1 MLMFAAISRQSYPE
15 GMQVHRSLTIILV
28 CATFVLG
35 LLVRHVLTNSWAL
48 CASAAVL
55 IICVSVLMTRQLVFG
70 LLLGTFLLL
79 GFGRGVIYESKTTGI
94 QHLYG
99 QKVVITGTVSD
110 DPAINDK
117 GFLLFNLDA
126 TTINGHKD
134 SGVVSV
140 RTFNQKLKRGY
151 HVSVASK
158 FDATLGNKIGQLVY
172 GTVTIQSSQLSFL
185 EQWRQRYFA
194 GMRNALPEPSASFA
208 LGLLLGTRGLIPKTV
223 QDMLTTVGLT
233 HLIAVSGYNLT
244 ILINATRRPMRA
256 VSKFL
261 AIALPVW
268 LIFVFMLLT
277 GFSASIVRAAIVS
290 GLSLLAGYY
299 GRNYKPMVL
308 IMLSAVITLAYN
320 PAYLWSDVGWQLSFL
335 AFYGILIIGPLLE
348 RRFRAEK
355 MIPKLII
362 ESMSAYII
370 TLPLIMGLFGN
381 VSIIAPLANLIILPL
396 VPLVMFL
403 AFVSG
408 MFGIAT
414 PLAPI
419 IGLPLKILLVLMLG
433 TMNFLANVP
442 MASVTIPP
450 TNLALALYI
459 PILICTA
466 LLHYQSRR
474 QSFMEF

>member
-1 MLMFAAISRQSYPE
+1 
-15 GMQVHRSLTIILV
+15 MQAQRSLTIILV
-28 CATFVLG
+28 CASFVVG
-35 LLVRHVLTNSWAL
+35 LLIRFKVTNSWQL
-48 CASAAVL
+48 VLSCAVFTTVM
-55 IICVSVLMTRQLVFG
+55 IIVITRQLAFAVSVG
-70 LLLGTFLLL
+70 LVLLI
-79 GFGRGVIYESKTTGI
+79 GFWRCDGHVKNMKTI
-94 QHLYG
+94 QAYYG
-99 QKVVITGTVSD
+99 QKVVISGTIAD
-110 DPAINDK
+110 DPATNDK

-126 TTINGHKD
+126 RSINNHPL
-134 SGVVSV
+134 SGMVSV

-151 HVSVASK
+151 LVSVTSK
-158 FDATLGNKIGQLVY
+158 FDATLGNKLGQLVY
-172 GTVTIQSSQLSFL
+172 GTVAIQSSQLSGL

-208 LGLLLGTRGLIPKTV
+208 LGLLLGTRGLIPKEV
-223 QDMLTTVGLT
+223 QTMLTTVGLT

-244 ILINATRRPMRA
+244 IIINAARKPLRN
-256 VSKFL
+256 VSKFM
-261 AIALPVW
+261 ALMAPVW

-290 GLSLLAGYY
+290 GLSLLASYY

-335 AFYGILIIGPLLE
+335 AFYGILVIGPLLE
-348 RRFRAEK
+348 KQFRVEK

-403 AFVSG
+403 AFTSG
-408 MFGIAT
+408 IFGIAT

-419 IGLPLKILLVLMLG
+419 LGLPLKILLATMLA
-433 TMNFLANVP
+433 TMNFLAHLP
-442 MASVTIPP
+442 MASTTIPP
-450 TNLALALYI
+450 TNVAWALYI
-459 PILICTA
+459 PILICTTI
-466 LLHYQSRR
+466 LHVQSHRR
-474 QSFMEF
+474 SFMVV

>member
-1 MLMFAAISRQSYPE
+1 MFAVILSLHYLGA
-15 GMQVHRSLTIILV
+15 MQAQRSLTIVLV
-28 CATFVLG
+28 CFSFVAG
-35 LLVRHVLTNSWAL
+35 LLARYFVTGSWWLAISL
-48 CASAAVL
+48 AIVIVAAAL
-55 IICVSVLMTRQLVFG
+55 IITRQLVFG
-70 LLLGTFLLL
+70 LCLGLILLI
-79 GFGRGVIYESKTTGI
+79 GFARCDMYVRYLKMI
-94 QHLYG
+94 QGYYG
-99 QKVVITGTVSD
+99 HKVVITGVIAD
-110 DPAINDK
+110 DPAVNEK

-126 TTINGHKD
+126 DTIDGHPMG
-134 SGVVSV
+134 GVVSV

-151 HVSVASK
+151 HVSVMSK
-158 FDATLGNKIGQLVY
+158 FDTTIGNKIGQLVY
-172 GTVTIQSSQLSFL
+172 GTVTIQSSQLSSL

-208 LGLLLGTRGLIPKTV
+208 LGLLLGTRGLIPKEV
-223 QDMLTTVGLT
+223 QDTLTTVGLT

-244 ILINATRRPMRA
+244 ILINATRKPMRA

-299 GRNYKPMVL
+299 GRSYKPMVL

-348 RRFRAEK
+348 KQFKAEK

-381 VSIIAPLANLIILPL
+381 VSIIAPIANLMILPL

-403 AFVSG
+403 AFISG
-408 MFGIAT
+408 LFGIAT
-414 PLAPI
+414 PLAPM
-419 IGLPLKILLVLMLG
+419 IGLPLKILLALMLAA
-433 TMNFLANVP
+433 MNFLANLP

-450 TNLALALYI
+450 TNMALLLYV

-466 LLHYQSRR
+466 LLHYQTRR
-474 QSFMEF
+474 RSFMVL

>member
-1 MLMFAAISRQSYPE
+1 
-15 GMQVHRSLTIILV
+15 MQRSLTIIIV
-28 CATFVLG
+28 CAAFTLG
-35 LLVRHVLTNSWAL
+35 LVARHVLTSSWPL
-48 CASAAVL
+48 CVSAAVL
-55 IICVSVLMTRQLVFG
+55 AVCASVSLTRQLSFG
-70 LLLGTFLLL
+70 LLLGLSLLL
-79 GFGRGVIYESKTTGI
+79 GFGRGALQESRASTI
-94 QHLYG
+94 QKFYG
-99 QKVVITGTVSD
+99 QKVVMSGTIVD
-110 DPAINDK
+110 DPALNQR
-117 GFLLFNLDA
+117 GFLVFNIDA
-126 TTINGHKD
+126 ASINNQPIT
-134 SGVVSV
+134 GVVSV
-140 RTFNQKLKRGY
+140 RTYNQKLRRGY
-151 HVSVASK
+151 KVMIRSK
-158 FDATLGNKIGQLVY
+158 FDATLGNKLGQLVY
-172 GTVTIQSSQLSFL
+172 GTVTISSSKLTSL

-208 LGLLLGTRGLIPKTV
+208 LGLLLGTRGLIPKEV

-244 ILINATRRPMRA
+244 IIINAARKPLRN
-256 VSKFL
+256 VSKFM
-261 AIALPVW
+261 AIMAPIW

-348 RRFRAEK
+348 SQLRAEK